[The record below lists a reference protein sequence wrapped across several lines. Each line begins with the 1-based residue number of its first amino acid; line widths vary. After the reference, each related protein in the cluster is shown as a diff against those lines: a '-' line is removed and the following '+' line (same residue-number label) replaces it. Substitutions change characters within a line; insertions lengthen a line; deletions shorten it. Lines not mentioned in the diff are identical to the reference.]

1 VAAGLPARLHMAQ
14 MVLPSSLSSKCY
26 NRQPDL
32 ATSTTAS
39 PMSEPRGP
47 SHRLWADILDDEDDS
62 SIEWGEER
70 MLPETMLTSSEPGT
84 PSRHSQDGDHCADLV
99 QSMCCAVLNKESS
112 TLNAYAAEFLPTL
125 SMRCPLVGICDVIA
139 EGDEAKGCLEDAAFS
154 EPLLVAF
161 APVRA
166 LPAEGPKQSS
176 SQRFWRKDR
185 DPSLEVRPRVPQGI
199 HREEITD
206 ETLQRRIR
214 NIEIGKE
221 TKEYQF
227 YLEQIRLLR
236 PGAEPLTPDPHNRTL
251 SKRRWDKEVQ
261 NWRQELR
268 KQYLDESVPE
278 VASVASTE
286 AEEAQSSEAD
296 DTTTVNSDDT
306 SSQHW

>member
-1 VAAGLPARLHMAQ
+1 MAQ

-39 PMSEPRGP
+39 PMSG
-47 SHRLWADILDDEDDS
+47 HRLWADILDEEDDS

-70 MLPETMLTSSEPGT
+70 MLPERMLSSSEPGT
-84 PSRHSQDGDHCADLV
+84 PSRHSQENGDHCAELV
-99 QSMCCAVLNKESS
+99 QSMCSAVLSKESS

-125 SMRCPLVGICDVIA
+125 SMSCPLVGVCDVIA
-139 EGDEAKGCLEDAAFS
+139 EGDETKGCLEDAPCP

-161 APVRA
+161 APVRG
-166 LPAEGPKQSS
+166 LPAEGQKAIPLQSS
-176 SQRFWRKDR
+176 SRRFWRKAR
-185 DPSLEVRPRVPQGI
+185 DASLEVQPRVPQGI
-199 HREEITD
+199 HREEIP
-206 ETLQRRIR
+206 EESLQRRIR
-214 NIEIGKE
+214 NIQIGKE

-227 YLEQIRLLR
+227 HVEQMRLRR
-236 PGAEPLTPDPHNRTL
+236 PGAEPLTPDPRDRTL
-251 SKRRWDKEVQ
+251 SKRRWDREVQ

-268 KQYLDESVPE
+268 KHYLLETTGISFERVPE